1 SLLSRTLAT
10 QPQNRRSRRCVWCL
24 RLPELWRPPWP
35 PHSSPPT
42 VAGVVSSP
50 SVPLRPLASFLVLSF
65 SSVASV
71 VRPRRSHPSAENG
84 VLGLMI
90 SHAANA
96 RKPTSVAISCG
107 YAVWPGSTCP
117 PPPKQPQSIVRPR
130 AHDCATAA
138 MNPTSTTAD
147 TTAVIR
153 VAAPSS

>member
-1 SLLSRTLAT
+1 
-10 QPQNRRSRRCVWCL
+10 
-24 RLPELWRPPWP
+24 
-35 PHSSPPT
+35 
-42 VAGVVSSP
+42 
-50 SVPLRPLASFLVLSF
+50 
-65 SSVASV
+65 
-71 VRPRRSHPSAENG
+71 
-84 VLGLMI
+84 MI

-153 VAAPSS
+153 VAAPSSTSSPNTISTNGNAVATMPTRPSGRIS